1 LTRSIPMS
9 SNDSLVFFK
18 CLKREREREREDN
31 PGVSGLGEHVFEGRK
46 IIQFKKQTKPKSNK

>member
-1 LTRSIPMS
+1 MS

-31 PGVSGLGEHVFEGRK
+31 PGVSGLGEHVVEGRK